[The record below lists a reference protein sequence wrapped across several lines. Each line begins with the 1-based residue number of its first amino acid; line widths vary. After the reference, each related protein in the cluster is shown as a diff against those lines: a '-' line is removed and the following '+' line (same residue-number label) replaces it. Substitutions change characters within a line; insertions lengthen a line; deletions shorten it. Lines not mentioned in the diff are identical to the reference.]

1 MTMEGDLIRIR
12 TDPTLHTP
20 GTKPLGATETEEVVE
35 EAAEAEEAV
44 VEEAV
49 EEEVT
54 TETKPLKI
62 LTPLPGGEPPKNG
75 KSTIS

>member
-1 MTMEGDLIRIR
+1 M
-12 TDPTLHTP
+12 
-20 GTKPLGATETEEVVE
+20 E